1 MTLFNLRAKYQQGK
15 ISKSDYITQMY
26 KLHKQLF
33 EYSQFIHDT
42 DIASIEI
49 KDESIIMTSRET
61 GIKML
66 CIHPDQRIAPIE
78 ILNFGDYEKP
88 ILSMI
93 FKLIKPNFTIFDIG
107 TNIGWY
113 TLNIAKIFPDAKIFS
128 FEPIPLIF
136 GELKANLDLNGFK
149 NVEIHNFGFS
159 DREDKLTF
167 YVNPEE
173 TVSASLKNISESTNI
188 QEIACFVKRLDD
200 FVVAH
205 DVENLDFIK
214 CDVEGAELL
223 VFKGGLKAIKQYQ
236 PIIFAEMLRKW
247 SAKFNYH
254 PNDIIK
260 LLSQAGYRC
269 FTVQDDMLF
278 EFFNMDENTVE
289 TNFFFLHG
297 VKHADQIEAL
307 MGR

>member
-78 ILNFGDYEKP
+78 ILNFGYYEKP

-236 PIIFAEMLRKW
+236 PIVFAEMLRKW

-260 LLSQAGYRC
+260 LLSQIGYRC
-269 FTVQDDMLF
+269 FKIKNGLLA
-278 EFFNMDENTVE
+278 EFFSMDESTTE
-289 TNFFFLHG
+289 TNFFFLHSI
-297 VKHADQIEAL
+297 KHAAQIESL
-307 MGR
+307 ISR